1 MTLLAKHENRLMN
14 PLKVVEI
21 DSQFLGKLIQRFLAT
36 LGNAGV

>member
-1 MTLLAKHENRLMN
+1 MTLLAKHAIRLTI
-14 PLKVVEI
+14 PWKVVEI